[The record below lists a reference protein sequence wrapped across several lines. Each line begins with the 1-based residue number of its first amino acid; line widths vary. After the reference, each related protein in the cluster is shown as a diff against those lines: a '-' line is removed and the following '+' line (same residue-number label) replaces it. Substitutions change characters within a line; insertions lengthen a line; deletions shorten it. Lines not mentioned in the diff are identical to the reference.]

1 MDKKRIVKGVPVRR
15 NMKKIEDAIEDIIP
29 KKKFDV
35 EEMAVKDI
43 IFKVEQDRPTGINN
57 I

>member
-1 MDKKRIVKGVPVRR
+1 MDKKRMVSGAPVRR
-15 NMKKIEDAIEDIIP
+15 NMKKIEEAMTHIIP
-29 KKKFDV
+29 KKKFNA

-43 IFKVEQDRPTGINN
+43 IYRVEKDKPTGINN